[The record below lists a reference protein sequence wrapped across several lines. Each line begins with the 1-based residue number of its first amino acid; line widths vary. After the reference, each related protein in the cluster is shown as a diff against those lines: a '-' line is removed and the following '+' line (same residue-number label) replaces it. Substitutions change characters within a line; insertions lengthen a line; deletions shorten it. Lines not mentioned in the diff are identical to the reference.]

1 MEKTINAFEIRRSFG
16 KIVQDVL
23 TRGDKFIVERHGS
36 PVAVVVPIEVYEQWK
51 RSRERFFEAL
61 SLAQENANLTE
72 EESAAL
78 LEQAVKTIRAK

>member
-23 TRGDKFIVERHGS
+23 IRGDKFIVERHGS

-72 EESAAL
+72 TAASEL
-78 LEQAVKTIRAK
+78 LTETIKTIREE